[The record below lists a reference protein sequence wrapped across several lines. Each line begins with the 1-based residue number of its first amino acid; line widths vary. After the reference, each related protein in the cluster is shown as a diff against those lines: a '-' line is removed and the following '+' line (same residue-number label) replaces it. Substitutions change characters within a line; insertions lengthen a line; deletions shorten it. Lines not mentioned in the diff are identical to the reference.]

1 MDNAYYNLNDI
12 FIDNSRLKRTFF
24 QYTYMYHIKHRYQ
37 PNMILELVHP
47 DYLKFKVNYIRL
59 NTLNILQNR
68 MGDTKKNWLHRT
80 TISLKFT
87 ILYINPYQISER
99 TNHLG
104 YS

>member
-68 MGDTKKNWLHRT
+68 MGDTKKKLVASNHNIIKIHYFVYKS
-80 TISLKFT
+80 ISDF
-87 ILYINPYQISER
+87 
-99 TNHLG
+99 
-104 YS
+104 